1 MNVLIGEDE
10 LSMALKKI
18 EALKR
23 DKRELLDMNAQLINQ
38 VLAGTQE
45 YKKRFLV
52 KIGNSIQFKNVREV
66 ALFSA
71 EDKYCFLHTFGSIS
85 KKYLVEHTLE
95 ELSGK
100 LLDPS
105 KYFRIS
111 RKHIISINAIKE
123 IRCTDNQNVIIPIV
137 PFNETLTISRSRF
150 SDFKNWL
157 DS

>member
-23 DKRELLDMNAQLINQ
+23 DKRELLNINAQLINQ
-38 VLAGTQE
+38 LQAGTQE

-52 KIGNSIQFKNVREV
+52 KIGNSIQYKNAREV

-71 EDKYCFLHTFGSIS
+71 EDKFCYLHTFGSIS
-85 KKYLVEHTLE
+85 KKYLVDHTLD
-95 ELSGK
+95 ELSNG
-100 LLDPS
+100 LLDPT

-111 RKHIISINAIKE
+111 RKHIINISAIKE
-123 IRCTDNQNVIIPIV
+123 IRTNDNSHVIIPII
-137 PFNETLTISRSRF
+137 PFGDSLTISRSRY
-150 SDFKNWL
+150 SEFKNWL